1 MATNNSGNDQV
12 RESRPRTNNFR
23 KDGKT
28 FSGSGEKREYR
39 PRNNGQGNEER
50 KTAAVIIN
58 PIAGMEMADTGRMV
72 SGPVVFAEETI
83 PTKEQITL
91 LKEEMA
97 DAKVLIK
104 ALTRMPMKKEKYAE
118 NLSRKIVSQRN
129 SSLTRWK

>member
-1 MATNNSGNDQV
+1 MV
-12 RESRPRTNNFR
+12 RETR
-23 KDGKT
+23 
-28 FSGSGEKREYR
+28 RE
-39 PRNNGQGNEER
+39 

-58 PIAGMEMADTGRMV
+58 PIAGMEMADPGRMV

-83 PTKEQITL
+83 PTKEEITL

-104 ALTRMPMKKEKYAE
+104 ALTRMPMKKEKYTE

>member
-50 KTAAVIIN
+50 KN
-58 PIAGMEMADTGRMV
+58 SGGYNKSDRGNGNGGSRQNGERTGGFRGGNN
-72 SGPVVFAEETI
+72 SYKGG
-83 PTKEQITL
+83 
-91 LKEEMA
+91 
-97 DAKVLIK
+97 KVLIK
-104 ALTRMPMKKEKYAE
+104 GLTRMPIKKEKYTE